1 MLTALSMQISN
12 LARALLPITVN
23 DGELIYRQGEPGETF
38 FIVMT
43 GEVERVRI
51 VTHTNTKTHIHI
63 HMHMHINTRIRTH
76 TSSFPPLHAGFHP
89 PIPHQTFPHLPKSSK
104 SPHARNTILL
114 APPLLQS
121 RPWRIPPRSSAVHAP
136 HSSSAFSSAN

>member
-12 LARALLPITVN
+12 LARALLRITVN

-51 VTHTNTKTHIHI
+51 VTHTKHEN
-63 HMHMHINTRIRTH
+63 TH
-76 TSSFPPLHAGFHP
+76 THA
-89 PIPHQTFPHLPKSSK
+89 
-104 SPHARNTILL
+104 HA
-114 APPLLQS
+114 
-121 RPWRIPPRSSAVHAP
+121 HA
-136 HSSSAFSSAN
+136 HAY